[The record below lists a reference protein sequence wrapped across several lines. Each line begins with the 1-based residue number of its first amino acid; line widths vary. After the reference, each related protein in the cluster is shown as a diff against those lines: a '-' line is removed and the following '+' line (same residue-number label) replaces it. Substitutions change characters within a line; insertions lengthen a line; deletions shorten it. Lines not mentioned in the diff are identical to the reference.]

1 VTIDNAAAASR
12 RFAARSWKAVHD
24 YQLEELSPRGFE
36 QLTVAL
42 ARAVFGAGLAVYGSG
57 PDGGREATF
66 TGRIDWANSGDD
78 GQAWSGYTVVQAKQ
92 RQHPSESDLQENVR
106 WLKLVVR
113 KEIDAWMNPDG
124 PRRRFPNNL
133 LFVTN
138 VRLSSVAGT
147 GGIDQMEEF
156 FSECVDRKYGT
167 SNRTTTP
174 RARGLRNIKLW
185 HRDDLNA
192 AITADDSV
200 RHAFPALLTAGDIL
214 ARVEQLSG
222 ENRLP
227 NVIGPAVFAKVLA
240 DHAETTLRTQRW
252 IRFDE
257 AGDDSNKM
265 SIERVIV
272 NLPARDQRGAR
283 TTILGPVL
291 ERGDDVLRKSV
302 WLSEAPNQPK
312 PPRHLV
318 ITGAPGNG
326 KSTLAKYLVQV
337 YRAAFLSRETAEQPT
352 ITSIVDST
360 TASLSRLR
368 LSAPASRRWPLR
380 VDLAP
385 MADAMGPGDDGPT
398 LRRWLCQLINE
409 SANVDV
415 NPATLD
421 DWLKSWPSLI
431 VFDGLDEV
439 THLRLRQRVVSEITA
454 LVERADASDADLLIV
469 VTTRPTGYS
478 ERLWP
483 EHFEQIDLDY
493 LLPKEAE
500 AYGHHV
506 TQQRYADDPERR
518 AIVLSAFTAA
528 LANPGS
534 ERLIKTPLQVLILT
548 VIVASSGALPA
559 NRYLL
564 FWTYYETVFRR
575 EANKP
580 TTHRNFFTNHRDDI
594 TELHQK
600 VGLLLQIQCETTAE
614 IRGRMPLSELRDLA
628 KERLLAVGH
637 RIERANELA
646 GRMVEVATKRL
657 VLLAPDEDDTVSFDV
672 RSLQELMA
680 GCALLDGGDEL
691 IRHNLTVTAAGP
703 HWRNTWLFAAGR
715 LFSGGDHH
723 RRLVLDI
730 VSRCDEEGH
739 WPGWLYKAAPELAAD
754 MLDDG
759 LAATRPNDQSSLVE
773 LALRCLQGPFPEDP
787 RAVARGLQ
795 SALSN
800 GQSNVDLR
808 VLLQEAMSSGGV
820 TRTVAANLWHYG
832 EAFGSEIP
840 RLEREYSREVDM
852 WQYRHPT
859 GARFKVGELLRESLS
874 DAGAGDDFPARAL
887 VDAALQ
893 ECDQLTLR
901 RTHSGGLWPDMS
913 GKSFT
918 CPALHAA
925 LSNDEASV
933 VLELAVEGLR
943 RDDWAARSLLARAYW
958 PTAARRPVGA
968 MLRTS

>member
-1 VTIDNAAAASR
+1 
-12 RFAARSWKAVHD
+12 VHD

-36 QLTVAL
+36 QLTVTL
-42 ARAVFGAGLAVYGSG
+42 VRKVVGPGLAVYGSG
-57 PDGGREATF
+57 PDGGREAAF
-66 TGRIDWANSGDD
+66 TGRIDWAASGDD
-78 GQAWSGYTVVQAKQ
+78 DQAWTGYTVVQAKQ
-92 RQHPSESDLQENVR
+92 RERPSDTDLQNNVR

-113 KEIDAWMNPDG
+113 KEIDAWMDPDS

-138 VRLSSVAGT
+138 VRLSSAAGT

-156 FSECVDRKYGT
+156 FRECLDRKYAA
-167 SNRTTTP
+167 NRISTP
-174 RARGLRNIKLW
+174 RVRGLRSIKLW

-192 AITADDSV
+192 AITEDASI
-200 RHAFPALLTAGDIL
+200 RHAFPGMLTAGDVL
-214 ARVEQLSG
+214 ARIEVLASEQ
-222 ENRLP
+222 RLP
-227 NVIGPAVFAKVLA
+227 NVISPALFATVLT
-240 DHAETTLRTQRW
+240 DHAQTTLRTQRW
-252 IRFDE
+252 MRFDE
-257 AGDDSNKM
+257 AGDDDNKM
-265 SIERVIV
+265 SIDRVIV
-272 NLPARDQRGAR
+272 NLPARSQRGDR
-283 TTILGPVL
+283 TTILGPIL
-291 ERGDDVLRKSV
+291 ARGDDVLRKSV
-302 WLSEAPNQPK
+302 WLADAPNERK

-337 YRAAFLSRETAEQPT
+337 YRAAFIGRETDEQPT
-352 ITSIVDST
+352 ITNIIEST
-360 TASLSRLR
+360 TASLTRLNV
-368 LSAPASRRWPLR
+368 SAPVSRRWPLR

-385 MADAMGPGDDGPT
+385 MAEAMGPGDGGLT
-398 LRRWLCQLINE
+398 LRRWLCRLINE

-439 THLRLRQRVVSEITA
+439 THFSLRQRVIHEITA

-493 LLPKEAE
+493 LQPKEAE

-506 TQQRYADDPERR
+506 TQQKYADDPERQ
-518 AIVLSAFTAA
+518 AIVLSAFKAA
-528 LANPGS
+528 LSNPGS

-594 TELHQK
+594 TELHQQ

-614 IRGRMPLSELRDLA
+614 TRGRMPLDELRELA

-637 RIERANELA
+637 RIERADELA
-646 GRMVEVATKRL
+646 ARMVEVATKRL
-657 VLLAPDEDDTVSFDV
+657 VLLAPDEDDTVAFDV

-715 LFSGGDHH
+715 LFAGGDHH

-730 VSRCDEEGH
+730 VARCDREGP
-739 WPGWLYKAAPELAAD
+739 WPGWLYRAAPELAAD

-759 LAATRPNDQSSLVE
+759 LAATRPNDQRSLIDI
-773 LALRCLQGPFPEDP
+773 ALRCLRGPLPQDP
-787 RAVARGLQ
+787 RAVALGLR
-795 SALSN
+795 AAISN
-800 GQSNVDLR
+800 GQSNIDLR
-808 VLLQEAMSSGGV
+808 AQLQDAMKSGGV
-820 TRTVAANLWHYG
+820 ARSVAANLWQYG
-832 EAFGSEIP
+832 RAFGSAIP
-840 RLEREYSREVDM
+840 GLEHELSREVDR
-852 WQYRHPT
+852 WRFRHAT
-859 GARFKVGELLRESLS
+859 GARSKVGQLLRDSLS
-874 DAGAGDDFPARAL
+874 DAGGGDDFAAHTL
-887 VDAALQ
+887 VDAALR

-901 RTHSGGLWPDMS
+901 RTASGDLWPDTS

-918 CPALHAA
+918 CPALQAA
-925 LSNDEASV
+925 LADDEAAL

-943 RDDWAARSLLARAYW
+943 PEDWAAWSLLARAYW

-968 MLRTS
+968 ILRCS